1 MTATINASTSA
12 GVVTTADTSGIL
24 QLQTNGTAALTVDAS
39 QNVGVGT
46 SSPNKRL
53 NATKASSTAYSAS
66 DFDIDSLALQ
76 LANTTNDKSTGI
88 YFAIGSNGEAAISA
102 VETSDGETALT
113 FGTRGS
119 GARLERARLNST
131 GAFVLAGG
139 TTTAD
144 GIGITFPATQSAST
158 NANTLD
164 DYEEGTW
171 TPVLADAAS
180 GGNTGTFV
188 NASATY
194 TKIGK
199 QVTINAYLNS
209 ITTTGMTAGNTV
221 FIRGLPFVGN
231 GNFHGNFYSY
241 RVGRNASTVS
251 SCAALTSNVAVY
263 FPLFTTNSATTDLS
277 ILVSNVVSG
286 ISEIIFTVTY
296 FV

>member
-171 TPVLADAAS
+171 TPSL
-180 GGNTGTFV
+180 GGTT
-188 NASATY
+188 TY
-194 TKIGK
+194 TRQNGQYVKIGSV
-199 QVTINAYLNS
+199 VTVWFDLIVS
-209 ITTTGMTAGNTV
+209 TIGTGSTSQ
-221 FIRGLPFVGN
+221 ISGLPFACGGTIDGKGGGIGFFSNLALSVMFLCGRVDVGN
-231 GNFHGNFYSY
+231 TTIQIGGYTAVTVTLSSSIAIFGNGA
-241 RVGRNASTVS
+241 RM
-251 SCAALTSNVAVY
+251 VA
-263 FPLFTTNSATTDLS
+263 
-277 ILVSNVVSG
+277 
-286 ISEIIFTVTY
+286 TVTY
-296 FV
+296 TV

>member
-119 GARLERARLNST
+119 GARLERARFNST
-131 GAFVLAGG
+131 GALVFAGG

-171 TPVLADAAS
+171 TPAVSFGNGTTGITYTIQSGGYIKIGAQVTVWAQVNMSSKGSSTGSARITNLPFTNANASGRSEGASVVFNFWTNFSGTPIPLGYVQNNATTISISNGTASNSIPALADTNFT
-180 GGNTGTFV
+180 NT
-188 NASATY
+188 S
-194 TKIGK
+194 
-199 QVTINAYLNS
+199 
-209 ITTTGMTAGNTV
+209 
-221 FIRGLPFVGN
+221 
-231 GNFHGNFYSY
+231 NFYFNGTY
-241 RVGRNASTVS
+241 STV
-251 SCAALTSNVAVY
+251 
-263 FPLFTTNSATTDLS
+263 
-277 ILVSNVVSG
+277 
-286 ISEIIFTVTY
+286 
-296 FV
+296 

>member
-76 LANTTNDKSTGI
+76 VANTTNDKSTGI

-158 NANTLD
+158 DANTLD

-171 TPVLADAAS
+171 TPVFSA
-180 GGNTGTFV
+180 GGITGT
-188 NASATY
+188 SITYSGTY
-194 TKIGK
+194 TKIGR
-199 QVTINAYLNS
+199 VVSVSFRAESASGNINVSSYAIFS
-209 ITTTGMTAGNTV
+209 
-221 FIRGLPFVGN
+221 GLPFTVGVK
-231 GNFHGNFYSY
+231 GCG
-241 RVGRNASTVS
+241 
-251 SCAALTSNVAVY
+251 
-263 FPLFTTNSATTDLS
+263 SATTEDIDVFASLGFAETSGTSLGLSKCGNGTTADL
-277 ILVSNVVSG
+277 NAM
-286 ISEIIFTVTY
+286 VTF